1 MRTYVAEINGEAI
14 VAFRADDDDQAYD
27 IVNDADG
34 GLQISL
40 MDFDRADGDVLWD
53 GATEIVARRATVIE
67 HAKWLRALKQ
77 STGKATEGAVIHHEM
92 LNNPDDFCLYLIPIS
107 DSADG
112 GEEDKDEEYVPPMR
126 TRH

>member
-14 VAFRADDDDQAYD
+14 VAFRAEDDDQAYD
-27 IVNDADG
+27 IVNNVEG
-34 GLQISL
+34 GIQISL
-40 MDFDRADGDVLWD
+40 LDFDRADGDVLWD

-77 STGKATEGAVIHHEM
+77 STREAAESGFIDRGM
-92 LNNPDDFCLYLIPIS
+92 RDDPDDFCLYLIPIS
-107 DSADG
+107 DPADD
-112 GEEDKDEEYVPPMR
+112 GEEDQEYVPPMG

>member
-14 VAFRADDDDQAYD
+14 VAFRAEDDDQAYD
-27 IVNDADG
+27 IVNNVEG
-34 GLQISL
+34 GIQISL
-40 MDFDRADGDVLWD
+40 LDFDRADGDVLWD

-77 STGKATEGAVIHHEM
+77 STREAAESGFIDRGM
-92 LNNPDDFCLYLIPIS
+92 RDDPDDFCLYLIPIPTP
-107 DSADG
+107 ADDG
-112 GEEDKDEEYVPPMR
+112 QEDQEYVPPMG